1 MTETFSAEPGYAFEM
16 DHQDPLRGFRKRFFI
31 PPDTIYMDGN
41 SLGLLSEDAEKSLFR
56 VVNEWRKLGIR
67 GWLDAEKPWF
77 WFAEQVGNMAAPL
90 VGARPGEVILTGS
103 TTVNI
108 HSLLSSF
115 YQPEGIRKKIL
126 ADELNFPSDL
136 YAIKG
141 QLKIRRLPQKDHL
154 ILARA
159 GEDGL
164 LDESLIADLI
174 NEQVALVF
182 LPSVVYSTG
191 QLLDMEY
198 LSRKAHEKGA
208 LIGFDC
214 SHSVGALPHDFDKWG
229 VDFAIWCSYKYLNGG
244 PGSSAF
250 LYVNEAH
257 FDKEPL
263 LAGWF
268 GNDKEKQFDMLP
280 DFVPAADA
288 GRWQISSPCL
298 LSSAPV
304 EGSLKLIQE
313 AGIEHMRKKSLLLTS
328 YLRFLY
334 NEFALHKH
342 GLGIATPEEEYR
354 RGGHLAFTHEQE
366 AVRINEA
373 LKSRGIIPDLRPPS
387 IIRVAPMAL
396 YNTFEEVH
404 AVASHLK
411 EILENKEYESYSEKK
426 KVVS

>member
-1 MTETFSAEPGYAFEM
+1 MTETFSGDHGFALEM
-16 DHQDPLRGFRKRFFI
+16 DKNDPLRTFRKRFFI
-31 PPDTIYMDGN
+31 PPNTIYMDGN
-41 SLGLLSEDAEKSLFR
+41 SLGLLSEDAEKSLLR

-67 GWLDAEKPWF
+67 GWLEAENPWF
-77 WFAEQVGNMAAPL
+77 WFAEQVGDMAASL
-90 VGARPGEVILTGS
+90 VGARNGEVILTGS

-108 HSLLSSF
+108 HALLSSF
-115 YQPEGIRKKIL
+115 FKPEGIRNKIL

-141 QLKIRRLPQKDHL
+141 QLKIRSLPLEDHL
-154 ILARA
+154 ILAKA
-159 GEDGL
+159 GENGL

-174 NEQVALVF
+174 DDHIALVL

-191 QLLDMEY
+191 QLLDMKY
-198 LSRKAHEKGA
+198 LARKAHEKGA

-214 SHSVGALPHDFDKWG
+214 SHSVGAVPHHFDDWG
-229 VDFAIWCSYKYLNGG
+229 VDFAMWCSYKYLNGG

-250 LYVNEAH
+250 LYVNETH

-268 GNDKEKQFDMLP
+268 GNLKEKQFDMLP
-280 DFVPAADA
+280 DFVPAANA

-304 EGSLKLIQE
+304 EGSLKLILE

-328 YLRFLY
+328 YLRFLH
-334 NEFALHKH
+334 NEFALHNH
-342 GLGIATPEEEYR
+342 GLGIVTPREEHR
-354 RGGHLAFTHEQE
+354 RGGHIAFTHETE

-373 LKSRGIIPDLRPPS
+373 LKHRGVIPDLRPPS

-396 YNTFEEVH
+396 YNTYEEVY
-404 AVASHLK
+404 AVVSHLK
-411 EILENKEYESYSEKK
+411 EILENKEYEKFSETRKA
-426 KVVS
+426 VS